1 MLKDQIDLLSVFNAH
16 GVECVVTGNSPDQF
30 FLLGAEPNRVD
41 ILQGI
46 PGVSTEDV
54 WRDSVVGELDRIS
67 VRSITLDH
75 LVTNK
80 LAAGRHKDLDDV
92 DQLRK
97 FQGKRSV

>member
-16 GVECVVTGNSPDQF
+16 GVEYVVTDNRSDQF
-30 FLLGAEPNRVD
+30 FPLGAEPNRVD

-54 WRDSVVGELDRIS
+54 WHDFVLGEFDGVSVPFIS
-67 VRSITLDH
+67 LDH

-80 LAAGRHKDLDDV
+80 LAAGRHRGLGNV

>member
-1 MLKDQIDLLSVFNAH
+1 MLKDQIDLLSVLNAH
-16 GVECVVTGNSPDQF
+16 RVGYAVTSNSPNQF
-30 FLLGAEPNRVD
+30 SILGAEPNRVD

-54 WRDSVVGELDRIS
+54 WPDSVVDELDRIS
-67 VRSITLDH
+67 VRSISLDH

-80 LAAGRHKDLDDV
+80 LTAGRHRDLSDV

-97 FQGKRSV
+97 FQ